1 VHRTGPGPEHLEDVV
16 HTITVVHTAAC
27 HFCDDARAALD
38 EFAHDHPISVEY
50 VSATSPDG
58 IRLLSAH
65 RVGMFPLVLVNGQ
78 LFSTGRLPRGK
89 LRQLLGAVEA
99 ETRGTGGAR

>member
-1 VHRTGPGPEHLEDVV
+1 VV

-27 HFCDDARAALD
+27 HFCDEARAALG
-38 EFAHDHPISVEY
+38 EASRDHSIRVEY

-58 IRLLSAH
+58 MRLVAAH
-65 RVGMFPLVLVNGQ
+65 RVGMFPLVLVDGQ

-89 LRQLLGAVEA
+89 LRHLLGDAQTQGA
-99 ETRGTGGAR
+99 GGGR